1 MEGVART
8 FGYYF
13 PSENERQTERD
24 LVRPV
29 LEVLGHTFEVQAPL
43 ESPGGTKRPD
53 YVFYHDVHS
62 LNANKHRTLNDGGRF
77 VFCASPR
84 VLRTYTGTPPLC
96 GDFFCFL
103 SERCCAAPGF
113 SVRCVRSKH

>member
-62 LNANKHRTLNDGGRF
+62 LNVNKHRTLNDGGAVRLLCEPACSANLHGHTTPLRRF
-77 VFCASPR
+77 
-84 VLRTYTGTPPLC
+84 
-96 GDFFCFL
+96 FL
-103 SERCCAAPGF
+103 F
-113 SVRCVRSKH
+113 SL